1 MANCFPAI
9 ACADYRYSI
18 GYYFTFSTLPEQKIF
33 VLSGT
38 MVGQGIL
45 LFTVYKSEANWPRK
59 TERSTILRYRV

>member
-38 MVGQGIL
+38 MVG
-45 LFTVYKSEANWPRK
+45 
-59 TERSTILRYRV
+59 